1 MRVFIA
7 VEISNADILKKIQ
20 RFQENLQIDVKPT
33 KINQI
38 HFTLQFLG
46 EIDEEKC
53 EKVKNMLRTITFS
66 QFNLSLKEV
75 GGFPNLKNPR
85 IIWIGTDKKGA
96 EKLIKITNEI
106 EMKLTSLGFEKNKKF
121 KPHLTIFRV
130 KHKIDDISLQMKEYE
145 TIEFGTQII
154 TKIKLK
160 RSILS
165 PKGPEYSDLLEINGN
180 EK

>member
-38 HFTLQFLG
+38 HFTIQFLG

-53 EKVKNMLRTITFS
+53 EKVKDLLRTITFS

-106 EMKLTSLGFEKNKKF
+106 EMKLTPLGFEKNKKF

-130 KHKIDDISLQMKEYE
+130 KRKISDISVIMKEYE
-145 TIEFGTQII
+145 AVEFGVQTIS
-154 TKIKLK
+154 KIKVK
-160 RSILS
+160 RSVLS
-165 PKGPEYSDLLEINGN
+165 PNGPEYSDLLEINA
-180 EK
+180 K

>member
-7 VEISNADILKKIQ
+7 VEISDEKILNKIQ
-20 RFQENLQIDVKPT
+20 TFQKNLEINAKPT

-53 EKVKNMLRTITFS
+53 EKVKDLLRTITFS

>member
-7 VEISNADILKKIQ
+7 VEISDVDILKKIQ

-53 EKVKNMLRTITFS
+53 EKVKDLLRTITFF

>member
-1 MRVFIA
+1 MRMFIA
-7 VEISNADILKKIQ
+7 VEISDIDVLKKIQ
-20 RFQENLQIDVKPT
+20 RFQENLQIDAKPT
-33 KINQI
+33 KIDQI

-53 EKVKNMLRTITFS
+53 KKVKDLLKTITFS
-66 QFNLSLKEV
+66 QFDLSLKGV

-85 IIWIGTDKKGA
+85 VIWIGTDKKGA

-165 PKGPEYSDLLEINGN
+165 PKGPEYSDLLVVNEN

>member
-46 EIDEEKC
+46 EIDDEKC
-53 EKVKNMLRTITFS
+53 EKVKDLLRTITFS

-165 PKGPEYSDLLEINGN
+165 TKGPEYSDLLEINGN

>member
-1 MRVFIA
+1 M
-7 VEISNADILKKIQ
+7 
-20 RFQENLQIDVKPT
+20 
-33 KINQI
+33 
-38 HFTLQFLG
+38 
-46 EIDEEKC
+46 

-85 IIWIGTDKKGA
+85 VIWIGIDKKGA
-96 EKLIKITNEI
+96 EKLIKVTEEI
-106 EMKLTSLGFEKNKKF
+106 GMKLVSLGFEKNKKF
-121 KPHLTIFRV
+121 KPHLTVFRV
-130 KHKIDDISLQMKEYE
+130 KNMIDDITSQMKEYE

>member
-46 EIDEEKC
+46 EIDDEKC
-53 EKVKNMLRTITFS
+53 EKVKDLLRTITFS

-165 PKGPEYSDLLEINGN
+165 PKGPEYSDLLEVYGN
-180 EK
+180 E

>member
-46 EIDEEKC
+46 EIDDEKC
-53 EKVKNMLRTITFS
+53 EKVKDLLRTITFS

-145 TIEFGTQII
+145 AIEFGTQII

>member
-46 EIDEEKC
+46 EIDDEKC
-53 EKVKNMLRTITFS
+53 EKVKDLLRTITFS

-85 IIWIGTDKKGA
+85 IIWIGIDKKGA

>member
-46 EIDEEKC
+46 EIDDEKC
-53 EKVKNMLRTITFS
+53 EKVKDLLRTITFS

>member
-7 VEISNADILKKIQ
+7 VEISDADILKKIQ

-53 EKVKNMLRTITFS
+53 EKVKDLLRTITFS

>member
-53 EKVKNMLRTITFS
+53 EKVKDLLRTITFS

-145 TIEFGTQII
+145 TIEFGAQII

>member
-7 VEISNADILKKIQ
+7 VEISDVDILKKIQ
-20 RFQENLQIDVKPT
+20 RFQESLQINAKPT